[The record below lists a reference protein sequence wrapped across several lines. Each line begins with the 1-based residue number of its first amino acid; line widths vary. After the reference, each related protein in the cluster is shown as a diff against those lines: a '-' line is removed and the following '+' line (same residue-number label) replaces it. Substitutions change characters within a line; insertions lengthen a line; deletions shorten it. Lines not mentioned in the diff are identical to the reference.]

1 MKINGENIECD
12 KLKFSEYLAQ
22 KGLKAEF
29 VALELNGKI
38 VPKAEFESL
47 ILKKDDI
54 AEVVHFVGGG

>member
-1 MKINGENIECD
+1 MIINGENIKCD
-12 KLKFSEYLAQ
+12 ELKFKDYLAQ
-22 KGLKAEF
+22 KGLNAEF

-47 ILKKDDI
+47 ILKKDDK